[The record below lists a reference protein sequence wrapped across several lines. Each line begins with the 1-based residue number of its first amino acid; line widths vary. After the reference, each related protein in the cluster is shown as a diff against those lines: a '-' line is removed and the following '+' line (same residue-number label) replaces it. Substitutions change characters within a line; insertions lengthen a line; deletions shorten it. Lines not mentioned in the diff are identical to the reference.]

1 MATGDAAPQVPVG
14 AFRGWLRTWQ
24 TPLWLAFVVAVFCL
38 PLWLGLGRTDL
49 RNDESIYAYAVDSI
63 LESGDWLNP
72 KSSPGGAYVFLEK
85 PPLKFWLIALPM
97 RIGLL
102 PHNEFGF
109 RFWDALLGSVAFLYV
124 FALGRRMAEPLCG
137 LIALIVLCGF
147 QPLLFEHGLRD
158 TVMEAPLVLAY
169 CGGLYHFQ
177 RWSESTDPRTGR
189 HHALAVG
196 LFFVLGFMTKF
207 VAVLFLPLILAVTSL
222 CVPPLFAKVRRD
234 WRLWGGVAALAGGL
248 IVPWFAYQAA
258 LRGRLL
264 WEVMFS
270 NHVVQRLTG
279 TLVPA
284 HLHPWTFY
292 ATGIYAWTN
301 EAGLLW
307 LAVAGALLMAV
318 KTVRERWT
326 DGACALVW
334 FALPLSLISCGTS
347 KLAYYTYPFLPPL
360 ALAVGYALCWL
371 LEISRAPVD
380 RLIKRLHE
388 RSVGLKMPRA
398 LRITFATLCAASAAV
413 AIVTLAYGGFGIQ
426 VGTVNL
432 FRNQSILRPTVLALG
447 FGFLGAWG
455 LAVAP
460 AARIVL
466 LLILVPI
473 PQYRASVSRTVAAE
487 QHTLRSARDCVLDV
501 RDHERRAGR
510 ATPDLVSFLQP
521 QHFIHSFYFYM
532 RAAGWE
538 RANPI
543 SDDELA
549 AALHGAGLQRPVMMP
564 LWRYVELVQARP
576 GVPTLPWPPAL
587 STRAGAMP
595 EVDAWIRRS
604 QALST
609 IDAGFATVQILLPGP
624 YAVCGQPRWGPM
636 LQAPDAAHGSRP
648 SLDVFK

>member
-1 MATGDAAPQVPVG
+1 MLNRDRLAS
-14 AFRGWLRTWQ
+14 FRGWLRTWQ
-24 TPLWLAFVVAVFCL
+24 TPLWLAFVVAVVCL

-124 FALGRRMAEPLCG
+124 FALGRRMAGPLCG

-158 TVMEAPLVLAY
+158 SVMEAPLVLAY
-169 CGGLYHFQ
+169 CGGIYHFQ

-222 CVPPLFAKVRRD
+222 CVSPLFAKVRRD

-326 DGACALVW
+326 DGAFALVW
-334 FALPLSLISCGTS
+334 FALPLTVISCGTS

-371 LEISRAPVD
+371 LEISRAPID
-380 RLIKRLHE
+380 RLSTRL
-388 RSVGLKMPRA
+388 RGWSVRWTRKRA
-398 LRITFATLCAASAAV
+398 LRLALLALSAVLAV
-413 AIVTLAYGGFGIQ
+413 VALVTLVHGPIDVQTGALR
-426 VGTVNL
+426 L
-432 FRNQSILRPTVLALG
+432 FRNRSALRPTVLALL
-447 FGFLGAWG
+447 FGFLGARG
-455 LAVAP
+455 VAGIGPVARIALLAVF
-460 AARIVL
+460 
-466 LLILVPI
+466 VPI
-473 PQYRASVSRTVAAE
+473 PLYWASVSRTAVE
-487 QHTLRSARDCVLDV
+487 QHTLRSARDCVVEV
-501 RDHERRAGR
+501 RDSERRAGR

-521 QHFIHSFYFYM
+521 HHFIHSFYFYM

-538 RANPI
+538 PANPI

-549 AALHGAGLQRPVMMP
+549 AALHGAGSQRPVMMP
-564 LWRYVELVQARP
+564 FWRYVEFVQARP

-587 STRAGAMP
+587 STQAGAMP

-624 YAVCGQPRWGPM
+624 YAACGQPRWGPM
-636 LQAPDAAHGSRP
+636 LQGPGAASGARINLYLTS
-648 SLDVFK
+648 S